1 MKQPPIH
8 QHQPSQ
14 QGEVVLYQP
23 DETICLEVR
32 VKDGTVW
39 LTQQQMADL
48 FGKDRTVIG
57 RRIHGIYKDG
67 VLSQAITCAKF
78 AHMGNDGDQQYSYNA
93 YNVDVVIS
101 VGNRVR
107 SPRGLQLKQW
117 LDQYLSESKNNGIIA
132 GTVGLQTI
140 DSESTGGEIVLYQ
153 PDETTRLEVLMDRET
168 VWLTQAQIVELFQS
182 SKSNISDHISNIYE
196 QGELPYE
203 ATVRNFRTVQKEGGR
218 LVERLRTY
226 YNLDTIISVGFRV
239 NAKRGIKFRQ
249 WANAVIKNYMLH
261 GYAIN
266 QQLLNM
272 EQRIDAKLDNQ
283 QNQIRQI
290 ESTLADHQEKIDFFV
305 RTSLSP
311 VEGVFYD
318 GQIFDAYVQ
327 ISDLIKQAKK
337 RIVLID
343 NYIDEAT
350 LTLLNKREA
359 SVDAVIYTRPLSQQQ
374 QLDVQRNNQQYPPI
388 TVNICQRNHDRFLI
402 IDDEVYAFGASL
414 KDAGKKL
421 FAYIKMNETSASELL
436 NLIR

>member
-1 MKQPPIH
+1 
-8 QHQPSQ
+8 
-14 QGEVVLYQP
+14 
-23 DETICLEVR
+23 
-32 VKDGTVW
+32 
-39 LTQQQMADL
+39 
-48 FGKDRTVIG
+48 
-57 RRIHGIYKDG
+57 
-67 VLSQAITCAKF
+67 
-78 AHMGNDGDQQYSYNA
+78 
-93 YNVDVVIS
+93 
-101 VGNRVR
+101 
-107 SPRGLQLKQW
+107 
-117 LDQYLSESKNNGIIA
+117 
-132 GTVGLQTI
+132 
-140 DSESTGGEIVLYQ
+140 
-153 PDETTRLEVLMDRET
+153 MDKET

-182 SKSNISDHISNIYE
+182 SKSNISDHIGNIYE
-196 QGELPYE
+196 QGELTYE
-203 ATVRNFRTVQKEGGR
+203 ATVRNFRTVQLEGGR
-218 LVERLRTY
+218 RVERLRTY

-272 EQRIDAKLDNQ
+272 EQRIDAKLDSQ

-327 ISDLIKQAKK
+327 ISDLIRQAKK

-350 LTLLNKREA
+350 LTLLNKRDA
-359 SVDAVIYTRPLSQQQ
+359 NVDATIYTRPLSQQQ
-374 QLDVQRNNQQYPPI
+374 QLDVQRNNQQYSPI

-421 FAYIKMNETSASELL
+421 FAYIKMKETSASELL
-436 NLIR
+436 KLIR